1 MSSDAHAISAIRV
14 PVDRF
19 YVDQVNHQ
27 RTDDATAAACHPD
40 KRITRNRINH
50 TVRMM
55 LILPS
60 RENAV

>member
-27 RTDDATAAACHPD
+27 RTDDATAACHPD
-40 KRITRNRINH
+40 KRITR
-50 TVRMM
+50 TA
-55 LILPS
+55 LITPFG
-60 RENAV
+60 

>member
-27 RTDDATAAACHPD
+27 RTDDATAAAGHPE
-40 KRITRNRINH
+40 KESPERMNH